1 MVDFPQNKVFFKN
14 NILMVLIWATPPDV
28 QGRLE
33 MVIAKQQEQSLGSHL
48 NKECLEQEI
57 ILRDEKLILWG

>member
-1 MVDFPQNKVFFKN
+1 
-14 NILMVLIWATPPDV
+14 
-28 QGRLE
+28 